1 MPELGPEL
9 GFLVEGVFSQ
19 GAWCGG
25 VVLVAGDLEKF
36 GVALIYSRVLIEL
49 MLVVLSLLGAV
60 ANVAVEVMVNSDWT
74 VKMLMG
80 LLAG

>member
-9 GFLVEGVFSQ
+9 GLLREGVISQ

-36 GVALIYSRVLIEL
+36 GVALIYSRVYIEL
-49 MLVVLSLLGAV
+49 LLVVL
-60 ANVAVEVMVNSDWT
+60 N
-74 VKMLMG
+74 
-80 LLAG
+80 